1 MKALDLIEATDQK
14 LPRKSD
20 DNSSY
25 KHLQILSIDR
35 ASHTVQANINGYH
48 ITAVCREKNN
58 PDICE
63 SVKGILLQS
72 IMD

>member
-1 MKALDLIEATDQK
+1 MKKADQK

-25 KHLQILSIDR
+25 KHLQILSVDR
-35 ASHTVQANINGYH
+35 ASRTVQAKINGYH

>member
-1 MKALDLIEATDQK
+1 MKKADQK

-25 KHLQILSIDR
+25 KHLQILSVDR
-35 ASHTVQANINGYH
+35 VSSTVQARINGYH

>member
-1 MKALDLIEATDQK
+1 MKKADQK

-25 KHLQILSIDR
+25 KHLLILSVDE
-35 ASHTVQANINGYH
+35 ASRTVQAKINGYH

-63 SVKGILLQS
+63 SVKRILLQS

>member
-1 MKALDLIEATDQK
+1 MKKADQK
-14 LPRKSD
+14 LPSKAD
-20 DNSSY
+20 ENNNY
-25 KHLQILSIDR
+25 KHLQILSVDR
-35 ASHTVQANINGYH
+35 ASRTIQARINGYH
-48 ITAVCREKNN
+48 IIAVCREKNN